1 MFVHPHPNSRLKP
14 DTRSTTGLRTDP
26 SFGGGIEMYQDDH
39 GEWFCPDC
47 VLEEIEPDFL
57 DEKQIGRGDL
67 KRPYVL
73 EPPTKQVSLRVPVG
87 DLELARRLARR
98 KGIPKYQ
105 TYIKTL
111 LHEMLVKESEDEK

>member
-1 MFVHPHPNSRLKP
+1 VGEKMSKVKKCKKC
-14 DTRSTTGLRTDP
+14 
-26 SFGGGIEMYQDDH
+26 GIEMYQDDR

-47 VLEEIEPDFL
+47 VIEEIEPDFL
-57 DEKQIGRGDL
+57 DEKQISRGEL

-73 EPPTKQVSLRVPVG
+73 EPPTKQVSLRVPLV

-111 LHEMLVKESEDEK
+111 LHEMLLKEAENER